1 MIGIKLGL
9 IFGGGVTLLQQAIA
23 AIRRNNGT
31 LIWVPDSKSGAY
43 TDSAGTAP
51 VTALADVMGLV
62 LDGVG
67 TVGPN
72 LVTNGSFDSGITG
85 WTASGNAALSHQAGR
100 MRVERTDAAGYP
112 AGQQTIALVSG
123 KTYRLTCDYQNPSGL
138 ALYASF
144 NGIDQ
149 SLGASLSGSISLVL
163 TATGATTSV
172 QVGIRL
178 TSGTVGQY
186 IDFDNISVR
195 ELTGNHATQSTTASK
210 PTATRIPKRLGPEMI
225 ASQDLTTW
233 TSGGA
238 FGNWAGTTSTATT
251 ITTTGTDGGR
261 YVRLPCTPGKT
272 YTFAAL
278 VTAGTVQGAVAI
290 AYGTSGNVL
299 ISEQT
304 TGLFT
309 GAGVARSTTVAPAN
323 AAFVEFVL
331 RGGTSGQTV
340 SFASITAG
348 EVLEWTNAISFDGSN
363 DFLQTGITTGN
374 EGWVCAGVTFSAPLA
389 NNETVFS
396 NGAGSSTLK
405 GVWLIRLASGSGSES
420 VRMGVGNGTSLAQ
433 VQAPSG
439 MNILGAARVVEGG
452 WTASTVEVGVDGQTA
467 SAARTGDATPA
478 PHTTL
483 VGAYVSGFHHL
494 GGPMTA
500 TVYCPVLPSAADRAL
515 IRSFVGA
522 LQGQS
527 L

>member
-178 TSGTVGQY
+178 TPGTVGQY
-186 IDFDNISVR
+186 IDFDNIIVK
-195 ELTGNHATQSTTASK
+195 EIQGNHASQSTTASK
-210 PTATRIPKRLGPEMI
+210 PLLTRVPKRLGPEMI
-225 ASQDLTTW
+225 TSQDLTTW
-233 TSGGA
+233 VSGGV
-238 FGNWAGTTSTATT
+238 FGNWGESTATANT
-251 ITTTGTDGGR
+251 ITASGVGGSR
-261 YVRLPCTPGKT
+261 HVRLTCEPGKT
-272 YTFAAL
+272 YRFSAS
-278 VTAGTVQGAVAI
+278 VTGGTSPGYLAVAF
-290 AYGTSGNVL
+290 GTSAARLSAYEINAADSSGAISTVL
-299 ISEQT
+299 
-304 TGLFT
+304 
-309 GAGVARSTTVAPAN
+309 AAPSN
-323 AAFVEFVL
+323 AAFVEFVI
-331 RGGTSGQTV
+331 RGGTTGQTT
-340 SFASITAG
+340 SFTNLTAG

-389 NNETVFS
+389 NYETVFG
-396 NGAGSSTLK
+396 NGAGGLGQK
-405 GVWLIRLASGSGSES
+405 GVWFVRLAGGSDSSALLMAVGSGD
-420 VRMGVGNGTSLAQ
+420 SLAQ
-433 VQAPSG
+433 LQAPSG